1 MLKFINKWN
10 TNSIQYFIIIALF
23 LLRIPWLKINIE
35 LFFLGNTHTKKQHFN
50 YHKKLNEI
58 HSRNVISLFV

>member
-50 YHKKLNEI
+50 YHK
-58 HSRNVISLFV
+58 